1 MRLPKVLALCV
12 LLVGVATAPAVS
24 SAASPIASGRLLI
37 EPQVGATPY
46 VTAVRQAKHAVD
58 VNSYLLDDSSLVSA
72 LVAAANH
79 GVSVRVIVAGN
90 PYDDARAVPQ
100 EKAEFAKT
108 RVQIKT
114 APARFEGSYVFDH
127 AKYLVVDP
135 GFATETAILG
145 SSNMDYSGLSGGN
158 REYDWETSSPQVVK
172 ALAAVFN
179 ADWAGRKA
187 GPAPRGALVLSP
199 GAEQAILGLIDSSH
213 HGVEI
218 ETEEFSR
225 VPAVAL
231 ALEAVLRLHESVRI
245 VVPSSI
251 SSYDLEQ
258 LRPLARDGAKIVEVR
273 SPYIHAKLIIADSRA
288 FIGSQN
294 FSNSSLDDNREVG
307 ILLDGAPVN
316 TLLHQFN
323 ADFAAGKPI
332 R

>member
-12 LLVGVATAPAVS
+12 LLVGVAAAPVVS
-24 SAASPIASGRLLI
+24 IAASPMASGRLLI
-37 EPQVGATPY
+37 EPQAGAAPY
-46 VTAVRQAKHAVD
+46 VAAVEQAKHAVD

-72 LVAAANH
+72 LIAAAKR
-79 GVSVRVIVAGN
+79 GVSVHVIVAGN
-90 PYDDARAVPQ
+90 PYGDASAVSQ
-100 EKAEFAKT
+100 EKAEFSGT
-108 RVQIKT
+108 GVQIKT
-114 APARFEGSYVFDH
+114 APARFEGSWVFDH

-135 GFATETAILG
+135 GYATGDAILG
-145 SSNMDYSGLSGGN
+145 SSNMDYSGLGGRN
-158 REYDWETSSPQVVK
+158 REYDWETSSPRVVR
-172 ALAAVFN
+172 ALAEVFG

-187 GPAPRGALVLSP
+187 GSAPRSALVLSP
-199 GAEQAILGLIDSSH
+199 GAERAILGLIDSSH
-213 HGVEI
+213 HGIEI

-258 LRPLARDGAKIVEVR
+258 LRPLARDGAKIVEVG

-294 FSNSSLDDNREVG
+294 FSASSLDDNREVG
-307 ILLDGAPVN
+307 ILLDGAPVQA
-316 TLLHQFN
+316 LLRQFN
-323 ADFAAGKPI
+323 TNFAAGKPI